1 MARTSNAIGYNRTKK
16 QHYKRANFSGPAE
29 KGVYAENYYN
39 KNRRRIDKI
48 IDAYKKKYPTN
59 ASNKLIFVDEMVY
72 GGKNWGSAR
81 QAKEAIERKLVKLQG
96 GDTDWYD
103 AKHGANRSIFGD
115 LRKMNNKKPVYV
127 DYQFGD
133 KDTDGFTVDGY
144 YETSDPDIVIANI
157 TYFPTND
164 SPYELWEYQHKDE
177 IGL

>member
-1 MARTSNAIGYNRTKK
+1 MNNSSSTIKHSKNTAKKLGTKLEG
-16 QHYKRANFSGPAE
+16 Q
-29 KGVYAENYYN
+29 ENN
-39 KNRRRIDKI
+39 
-48 IDAYKKKYPTN
+48 P
-59 ASNKLIFVDEMVY
+59 
-72 GGKNWGSAR
+72 

-96 GDTDWYD
+96 DDTDWYD

-127 DYQFGD
+127 DYQYGD